1 MSESFIVVY
10 VTNPQVKFSGNW
22 TQYHDK
28 SDPNSITIAYTESD
42 TASGSITFN
51 GSQIALYGSLI
62 PGTGTVSSSYSLDGS
77 SPVTYTSSDNVT
89 AEQDEVAFFTS
100 PSLSTGEH
108 QLIFN
113 VTQASSDTPFILDY
127 LIYEP
132 SSSDVAGASYTTT
145 SLGTPT
151 SIPTSVIIEKD
162 GSNTP
167 VGAIVGGV
175 VGGVAGLIIITLLF
189 FFLFRRRRQQPYFY
203 HSAAVGE
210 MLSNEIKPAEVT
222 PYPANAA
229 IAPTLPSSEEQPFSS
244 PPASEVGGS
253 AYAQSQA
260 GYSSASGSSSR
271 HPPLSLVSHSPPP
284 GSSPNQLNSKA
295 AQAGLLSVAQSTY
308 HADSGV
314 RFDPNGGTSSA
325 DVDHDIPVD
334 VPPSY
339 TED

>member
-10 VTNPQVKFSGNW
+10 VTNSQVKFSGNW

-51 GSQIALYGSLI
+51 G
-62 PGTGTVSSSYSLDGS
+62 TGTVSSSYSLDGS
-77 SPVTYTSSDNVT
+77 SPVTYTSPDNVI

-151 SIPTSVIIEKD
+151 SIPTSVIVEKD
-162 GSNTP
+162 GLSTP

-175 VGGVAGLIIITLLF
+175 VGGVAGLIIIALLF
-189 FFLFRRRRQQPYFY
+189 FFLFRRGRQQPYFH

-210 MLSNEIKPAEVT
+210 MLSNGVSQCIVLT
-222 PYPANAA
+222 Y
-229 IAPTLPSSEEQPFSS
+229 
-244 PPASEVGGS
+244 S
-253 AYAQSQA
+253 A
-260 GYSSASGSSSR
+260 
-271 HPPLSLVSHSPPP
+271 
-284 GSSPNQLNSKA
+284 
-295 AQAGLLSVAQSTY
+295 
-308 HADSGV
+308 
-314 RFDPNGGTSSA
+314 
-325 DVDHDIPVD
+325 
-334 VPPSY
+334 
-339 TED
+339 